1 MRDVGTY
8 PTRGTARPEGG
19 RRTAPGSA
27 PAPARQWPILAVLTV
42 SLAGLLLTQ
51 ASFRPGLL
59 LMGTALIGG
68 AVLRAWLPQVGMLA
82 VRSRTTDV
90 ATYGLLGMLIVLLTL
105 MAQPDPVIELPFLT
119 DLLRFSAG

>member
-1 MRDVGTY
+1 VPSY
-8 PTRGTARPEGG
+8 PTSSTARPEGG
-19 RRTAPGSA
+19 ERTAPGSA
-27 PAPARQWPILAVLTV
+27 PAPIRQWPLLAVLGAT
-42 SLAGLLLTQ
+42 LAGLLVTI

-59 LMGTALIGG
+59 IVGGALLGG

-90 ATYGLLGMLIVLLTL
+90 ATYGILGAAIVVLTL
-105 MAQPDPVIELPFLT
+105 MAQPDPLIEVPFLR